1 MKKMK
6 HQLKVLVEALS
17 KADVDLL
24 MYFEEICCL
33 VWTDEQ
39 IKGYPPLDKER
50 WTEED
55 FKDSIFIQAY
65 RKFLI
70 DYVKQ
75 VAETNPELLDEV
87 LEVMKSTVSQGKRLW
102 RIVVYEEHWEREY
115 EIEARSKSDAW
126 FYVATVI
133 IPVHPKVLQV
143 KVSEVKP

>member
-6 HQLKVLVEALS
+6 HQLKVLVEVLS

-75 VAETNPELLDEV
+75 VAETNQELLDEV
-87 LEVMKSTVSQGKRLW
+87 LEIMKSTVSQGKRLW